1 MLTRESWEP
10 KERRDKITT
19 EHVYVTEG
27 TFSIQ
32 NLQMDHYLFSRDG
45 GKYPYIVPT
54 GLHLV

>member
-19 EHVYVTEG
+19 EHVTEG

-32 NLQMDHYLFSRDG
+32 NLQMDYYLFSRDG
-45 GKYPYIVPT
+45 GKYLYIMPT